1 MTEYA
6 ASGFKDLPTDAVKVL
21 QFSDMH
27 LFAEPDKTLL
37 GLDTQQSFLEVLRK
51 AQATHWPADLI
62 LITGDLA
69 QDGSREAYQ
78 RLQQRFAA
86 LSTPTYRLP
95 GNHDDPVAMDEIL
108 NGKNVHAARTVY
120 PGNWQ
125 IILLNSAVPDHV
137 EGYLDEAEL
146 AALDRHLTEHP
157 DRHALI
163 CLHHT
168 PVPVGSRWIDELG
181 LTNAADFFA
190 VLNRHAQV
198 RAILWGHIHQEFDA
212 ERNSV
217 RLLSTPSTCFQFRP
231 GADDFTLDVRPPG
244 YRWLVLHADGLITT
258 GVCRLD
264 YSMLGIAM
272 DSTGY

>member
-1 MTEYA
+1 MTEHT
-6 ASGFKDLPTDAVKVL
+6 ASGFKDLPADAVKVL

-27 LFAEPDKTLL
+27 LFAESDKTLL

-62 LITGDLA
+62 LITGDLT

-78 RLQQRFAA
+78 RLQQRLAA
-86 LSTPTYRLP
+86 LGTPTYRLP
-95 GNHDDPVAMDEIL
+95 GNHDDPAAMDEIL
-108 NGKNVHAARTVY
+108 NGENVHAARIIY

-125 IILLNSAVPDHV
+125 IILLNSAAPDRV

-163 CLHHT
+163 CLHHS
-168 PVPVGSRWIDELG
+168 PVAVGSRWIDELG
-181 LTNAADFFA
+181 LTNAADLFA
-190 VLNRHAQV
+190 LLDRHAQV
-198 RAILWGHIHQEFDA
+198 RGILWGHIHQEFDA
-212 ERNSV
+212 ERNGV
-217 RLLSTPSTCFQFRP
+217 RLLSAPSTGFQFRP
-231 GADDFTLDVRPPG
+231 GADDFTLDAKPPG
-244 YRWLVLHADGLITT
+244 YRWLVLHADGAITT
-258 GVCRLD
+258 GICRLD
-264 YSMLGIAM
+264 YSLLGIAM

>member
-1 MTEYA
+1 MTEHA
-6 ASGFKDLPTDAVKVL
+6 ASGFKDLPADAVRVL

-27 LFAEPDKTLL
+27 LFADPGKTLL
-37 GLDTQQSFLEVLRK
+37 GLDTEQSFLEVLHK
-51 AQATHWPADLI
+51 AQTTHWPAELV
-62 LITGDLA
+62 LITGDLV

-78 RLQQRFAA
+78 RLQHRLAA
-86 LSTPTYRLP
+86 LRTPTYRVP
-95 GNHDDPVAMDEIL
+95 GNHDDPAAMDEIL
-108 NGKNVHAARTVY
+108 NGENVHAARAVY

-125 IILLNSAVPDHV
+125 IILLNSAAPDRV
-137 EGYLDEAEL
+137 EGYLNEAEL
-146 AALDRHLTEHP
+146 AALDRHLMEHP

-163 CLHHT
+163 CLHHS

-181 LTNAADFFA
+181 LMNAADLFA
-190 VLNRHAQV
+190 VVNRHPQV
-198 RAILWGHIHQEFDA
+198 RAILWGHIHQEFAA
-212 ERNSV
+212 ERNGM

-231 GADDFTLDVRPPG
+231 GADDFTLDARPPG

-264 YSMLGIAM
+264 YSLLGITM